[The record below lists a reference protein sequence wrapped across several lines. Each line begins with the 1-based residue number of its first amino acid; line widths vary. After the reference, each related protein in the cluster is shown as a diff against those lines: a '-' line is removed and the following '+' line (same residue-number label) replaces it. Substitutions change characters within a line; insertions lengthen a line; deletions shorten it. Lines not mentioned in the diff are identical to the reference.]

1 MKPRMM
7 ALLTLALL
15 LTSCGTPFL
24 TPRDALH
31 DDYGAGIL
39 YNPIVYVAGSEEVL
53 QEQAVAGGQVLLYRW
68 TAPQSKA
75 GEYCVGVTFVTPVQ
89 TLRGQSWRA
98 QASNWLNK
106 LGECYTTFNEF
117 IAEYTPYIGQTTA
130 FGVSGAGKHVRIS
143 WSDGQVNVVE
153 LQDGTFLLARPEDLQ
168 VTQFELLDANNN
180 VLAVKK

>member
-31 DDYGAGIL
+31 DDYGAGLL
-39 YNPIVYVAGSEEVL
+39 YSPIVYVAGSEEVL

-68 TAPQSKA
+68 KAPQSEA
-75 GEYCVGVTFVTPVQ
+75 GEYCVGVTFVIPVQ
-89 TLRGQSWRA
+89 TLRGRSWRA
-98 QASNWLNK
+98 QASNR
-106 LGECYTTFNEF
+106 LGGCYTTFNEF
-117 IAEYTPYIGQTTA
+117 IAEDTPYIAGQTTA
-130 FGVSGAGKHVRIS
+130 FGVSGAGKRVRIT
-143 WSDGQVNVVE
+143 WSDGQVNMVE
-153 LQDGTFLLARPEDLQ
+153 LQDGTYLLARPEDVQ
-168 VTQFELLDANNN
+168 VTQFELLDADDN